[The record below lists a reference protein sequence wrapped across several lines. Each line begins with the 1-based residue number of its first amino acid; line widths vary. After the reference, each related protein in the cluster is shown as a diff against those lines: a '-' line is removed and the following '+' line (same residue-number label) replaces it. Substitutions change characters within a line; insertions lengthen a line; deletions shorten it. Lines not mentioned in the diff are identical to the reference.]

1 MHRIYQ
7 HPSRDRRDGDSQ
19 LETDGG
25 QPPPP
30 HCRGL
35 QGPGQPTDASHGT
48 SQEEGQVIFLSPPPT
63 QDYYLFCNKDVRY
76 PKVCVSFISTRNTCL
91 LVGKKGRGKLLR

>member
-1 MHRIYQ
+1 MLGIKDLFRKIYKHLLNIFLFVILFSVHRIYQ

-48 SQEEGQVIFLSPPPT
+48 SQEEGQVIFLSPPHKIIT
-63 QDYYLFCNKDVRY
+63 CFV
-76 PKVCVSFISTRNTCL
+76 TRM
-91 LVGKKGRGKLLR
+91 

>member
-35 QGPGQPTDASHGT
+35 QGPGKPTDASHGT
-48 SQEEGQVIFLSPPPT
+48 SQEEGQVIYSSPPT
-63 QDYYLFCNKDVRY
+63 HKIITCFV
-76 PKVCVSFISTRNTCL
+76 TRM
-91 LVGKKGRGKLLR
+91 